1 MPISVCYFTSKDD
14 NDIRVFHKECVS
26 LVKAGYDVTMVCP
39 NAKCRIQ
46 QGVRIIGVEYNG
58 KTERERFTVL
68 PKLLFKKAL
77 EVNAD
82 IYQFNDPASISYGSK
97 LKRMGKR

>member
-46 QGVRIIGVEYNG
+46 QGVRIIGVE
-58 KTERERFTVL
+58 
-68 PKLLFKKAL
+68 
-77 EVNAD
+77 
-82 IYQFNDPASISYGSK
+82 
-97 LKRMGKR
+97 